1 MKRESNRPRKMAFP
15 SGHALT
21 KQGRLFGLLLTLPAL
36 LVMSGVIVY
45 PLTYSFLLSFRRID
59 IIANRRIWVG
69 LANYAHLFGNP
80 VWWTSL
86 RNTFVFVVAAVA
98 GELVI
103 GLALALL
110 LNGMPK
116 RGKTLMQTFFLVP
129 MMIALVIAAMMWRWL
144 LVDQYGIINYLLRL
158 IGIGAPQWFGR
169 PFLAMAVL
177 VVVDWWVAVPFSMIL
192 LIAGLQNFNPE
203 LIEAAKIDGA
213 NGRQR
218 LFGIILPLLR
228 PVILFIILIRTMDAF
243 RVFDTVYILTG
254 GGPGTSTE
262 VITSLGYKLAFSG
275 LKFGE
280 TAALSVVTFVVIMVV
295 SVVFLRIFSSGDA
308 RAARGRGKSRANEH
322 EAERGI
328 ECADTT
334 A

>member
-1 MKRESNRPRKMAFP
+1 MGA
-15 SGHALT
+15 
-21 KQGRLFGLLLTLPAL
+21 
-36 LVMSGVIVY
+36 VIVY
-45 PLTYSFLLSFRRID
+45 PLGYSFVLSFRKVD
-59 IIANRRIWVG
+59 IISNRQVWVG
-69 LANYAHLFGNP
+69 FANYSHLFQNS

-86 RNTFVFVVAAVA
+86 RNTFVFVIAAVG

-110 LNGMPK
+110 LNSMVK

-144 LVDQYGIINYLLRL
+144 LVDQYGIISYLVGLL
-158 IGIGAPQWFGR
+158 GFGAPQWFGR

-177 VVVDWWVAVPFSMIL
+177 VVVDWWVAIPFSMIL

-218 LFGIILPLLR
+218 LFHLILPLLR

-280 TAALSVVTFVVIMVV
+280 TAALSVVTFVVIMIVSIVFLGLFNRGDAQPSVAKRSVTV
-295 SVVFLRIFSSGDA
+295 SV
-308 RAARGRGKSRANEH
+308 RGGENASV
-322 EAERGI
+322 
-328 ECADTT
+328 
-334 A
+334 